1 MEATKRGRVGTHH
14 EASPTKLPYLPQE
27 VITEILLR
35 SHARSLGRFRCVS
48 KPFHSLLSDP
58 KFAKK
63 HLDHNAVRLGH
74 RRLILPFNNLFAVD
88 LDSIRDGCEGIK
100 DLTAVE
106 LDYPLKEDVD
116 FLSEL
121 YKKAELKS
129 NSDGIHS
136 SGKYK
141 KRWVRFFGSSNGL
154 LCMANILLLNDV
166 FLYNPTTGESKKLPD
181 LPESLRSK
189 STKTLFSYG
198 FGFDS
203 LNNDFKVVKFIDG
216 NDNYVYSLKT
226 DSWRRICNMP
236 YKDVCFFTSVELNG
250 AIHWISIPRR
260 GETSQKVVTAFDLT
274 TEKFRVMSLPDL
286 AEECE
291 HIYPKSKVGILKG
304 RLCVVYFCMKIHDVI
319 WVMNEYGLE
328 SSWSKIRI
336 SRSYKHMKPLCSTEN
351 NEEVLLVLDGHLVL
365 YNFER
370 NTRKNLKIRGVEFDK
385 SLLGNTY
392 VESLIS
398 PNSYVI
404 ER

>member
-1 MEATKRGRVGTHH
+1 MEATKRGRVGSNH

-74 RRLILPFNNLFAVD
+74 RRLILSSNNLFAVD
-88 LDSIRDGCEGIK
+88 LDSIRDGCEGLK
-100 DLTAVE
+100 DLTSVE

-116 FLSEL
+116 FLSEV
-121 YKKAELKS
+121 YKKAQLKL
-129 NSDGIHS
+129 NPDGTYSLGI
-136 SGKYK
+136 YK
-141 KRWVRFFGSSNGL
+141 KRWVCFFGSSNGL
-154 LCMANILLLNDV
+154 VCMANILSLNDV
-166 FLYNPTTGESKKLPD
+166 FLYNPTTGECKRVPD

-189 STKTLFSYG
+189 SNKTSFSYG

-203 LNNDFKVVKFIDG
+203 QTNDYKVVKFIDG

-236 YKDVCFFTSVELNG
+236 YKDVCFTTSVELNG
-250 AIHWISIPRR
+250 AIHWISILS
-260 GETSQKVVTAFDLT
+260 GGVTTQQVVTAFDLT

-286 AEECE
+286 AEECK
-291 HIYPKSKVGILKG
+291 HIFQRSKVGILKG
-304 RLCVVYFCMKIHDVI
+304 RLCVVYLCMKMHDVI
-319 WVMNEYGLE
+319 WVMNEYGRE

-336 SRSYKHMKPLCSTEN
+336 SVSYKRMIPLCSTKT
-351 NEEVLLVLDGHLVL
+351 NEEVILLLDGHLVL

-370 NTRKNLKIRGVEFDK
+370 NTRRNLKIRGVEFDK
-385 SLLGNTY
+385 SVGGNSY

-398 PNSYVI
+398 PNSYV
-404 ER
+404 